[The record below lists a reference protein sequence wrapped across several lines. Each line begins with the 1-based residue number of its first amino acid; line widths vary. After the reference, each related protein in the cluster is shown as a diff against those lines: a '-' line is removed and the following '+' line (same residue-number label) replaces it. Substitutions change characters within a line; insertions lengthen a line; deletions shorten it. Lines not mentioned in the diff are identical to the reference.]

1 MDTGSL
7 ARWIVIF
14 GLVVIVLGGLVWAA
28 GRLGLPLGRLP
39 GDFTFRQGGTS
50 VMLSCGTSILASIV
64 LTILLNV
71 VLRFFTRR

>member
-1 MDTGSL
+1 MEMTHLG
-7 ARWIVIF
+7 RWIVIF
-14 GLVVIVLGGLVWAA
+14 GLVVIVVGGLVWAA

-50 VMLSCGTSILASIV
+50 IMVSCGTSLLASIV
-64 LTILLNV
+64 LTIVLNV